1 MNKNYLTV
9 AMVFA
14 ILGLVGYLPYALM
27 FLIVGLLGIED
38 VDFFMNMSVFVI
50 VAGGLSAANII
61 AFIRLNKAKTNP
73 KMRKEVLG
81 WGIYL
86 LIGGY
91 LVGGIMGI
99 IAANSNEEPEFT
111 NRTNL
116 TVEEKLMKLSNLYDK
131 GLITQD
137 EYKLR
142 RKRIVEEI

>member
-1 MNKNYLTV
+1 MNKSYLTV

-38 VDFFMNMSVFVI
+38 VDFFMSISVFVI
-50 VAGGLSAANII
+50 VVGGLAAANII
-61 AFIRLNKAKTNP
+61 AFIRLNKAKTHP
-73 KMRKEVLG
+73 EMRKEVLG

-99 IAANSNEEPEFT
+99 IAANSNEELEIID
-111 NRTNL
+111 RTQMTL
-116 TVEEKLMKLSNLYDK
+116 EEKLMKLSNLYDK

-142 RKRIVEEI
+142 RKRIIEEI